1 MADTVA
7 ASAVAERLRDGS
19 TRLATLSALEG
30 HGVPI
35 QSDAALA
42 AAPALYELLALD
54 AAEVPRE
61 LFDRAGLLLAWL
73 ATEAVPRSAEAAVV
87 GAAWGGGRYERFLN
101 AEGNVI
107 AEALRKP
114 ATELM
119 RADARSYACTLS
131 MRVLVEARGGTAL
144 HKAAGFAS
152 TMGHFGLV
160 SPQL

>member
-1 MADTVA
+1 M
-7 ASAVAERLRDGS
+7 
-19 TRLATLSALEG
+19 
-30 HGVPI
+30 
-35 QSDAALA
+35 ALA
-42 AAPALYELLALD
+42 AAPTLCELLALD

-61 LFDRAGLLLAWL
+61 LFNRAALLVGRLAE
-73 ATEAVPRSAEAAVV
+73 EAVHRGAEAQAAVY
-87 GAAWGGGRYERFLN
+87 GAAFGGGRFARYLN